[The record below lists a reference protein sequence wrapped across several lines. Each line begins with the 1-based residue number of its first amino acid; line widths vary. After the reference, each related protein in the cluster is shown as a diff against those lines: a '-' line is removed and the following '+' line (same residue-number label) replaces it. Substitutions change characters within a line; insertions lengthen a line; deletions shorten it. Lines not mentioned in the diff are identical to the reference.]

1 MDTTP
6 GSGFFLFGGHYDGV
20 FGSTL
25 CIDLG
30 TLFYEDVVYDVI
42 VFGDDGY
49 TRFYF
54 QCGAI
59 LHFVFSGQVVGF
71 SFCQSLAG
79 GYFTFQLFNSLFG
92 YTAFQCPALCP
103 VITCGYCTL
112 IGGLSE
118 ETVVAQVFPAFDST
132 YIAVGE
138 HDAIIDD
145 IVVTVFGEFIGRI
158 DTFLAAYVRGQCDV
172 LQLGATIHQSI
183 FCFCSFGG
191 EALPFAFYNGVVDF
205 CLCTGTQ
212 ADTLLRLSVT
222 YQCQV
227 GKCGAGYGRCTEALA
242 VVVALHQA
250 VAVVSQFVF
259 GALVSYEEL
268 CFAVPAFGPVER
280 VVATVGRYQIL
291 HIDGTTEPFE
301 TIIGTHVCL
310 AILYRCPVSYTVEGD
325 TVGFVLFVEGKSGV
339 LYTNI
344 PQCTGIVG
352 VIIATIGCAAYFR
365 ATCSAFGIGVCVSA
379 DVDTA
384 PCARF
389 FLFGSHHDRVAG
401 SALCI
406 YLGSLFY
413 EDVVYHIVMFGN
425 NGDACGNLQCGT
437 ILYVYAA
444 T

>member
-1 MDTTP
+1 M
-6 GSGFFLFGGHYDGV
+6 
-20 FGSTL
+20 
-25 CIDLG
+25 
-30 TLFYEDVVYDVI
+30 
-42 VFGDDGY
+42 
-49 TRFYF
+49 
-54 QCGAI
+54 
-59 LHFVFSGQVVGF
+59 
-71 SFCQSLAG
+71 
-79 GYFTFQLFNSLFG
+79 
-92 YTAFQCPALCP
+92 
-103 VITCGYCTL
+103 
-112 IGGLSE
+112 
-118 ETVVAQVFPAFDST
+118 
-132 YIAVGE
+132 
-138 HDAIIDD
+138 
-145 IVVTVFGEFIGRI
+145 
-158 DTFLAAYVRGQCDV
+158 
-172 LQLGATIHQSI
+172 
-183 FCFCSFGG
+183 
-191 EALPFAFYNGVVDF
+191 
-205 CLCTGTQ
+205 
-212 ADTLLRLSVT
+212 
-222 YQCQV
+222 
-227 GKCGAGYGRCTEALA
+227 
-242 VVVALHQA
+242 
-250 VAVVSQFVF
+250 
-259 GALVSYEEL
+259 VSYEEL

-365 ATCSAFGIGVCVSA
+365 ATRSAFGIGVCVSA

-384 PCARF
+384 PCAWF